1 MARYYGYYSTSQLQ
15 VFLKFLPGDGWAVGT
30 SPIMNYD
37 WKSEEWTVPLN
48 LDVSKTVMFGNLPVK
63 LEFEANYYVVQPDL
77 FGPEWMIG
85 FNITPVVPNV
95 IEKWIKGL

>member
-1 MARYYGYYSTSQLQ
+1 
-15 VFLKFLPGDGWAVGT
+15 
-30 SPIMNYD
+30 
-37 WKSEEWTVPLN
+37 

-77 FGPEWMIG
+77 FGPKWMIG